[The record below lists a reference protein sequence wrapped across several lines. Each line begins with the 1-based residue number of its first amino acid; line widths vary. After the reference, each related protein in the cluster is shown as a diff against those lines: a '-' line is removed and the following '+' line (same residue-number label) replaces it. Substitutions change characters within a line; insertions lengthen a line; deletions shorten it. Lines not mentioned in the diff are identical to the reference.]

1 MFMSLVAKL
10 TFSLEIDSF
19 IDRPIF
25 PSQMAWSSM
34 IEAEKQAAQDYLG
47 YDQSVSS
54 ELTGGLVINMMLY
67 FILLTLI
74 HP

>member
-1 MFMSLVAKL
+1 MFIPLVAKL

-47 YDQSVSS
+47 YDQSVSFRTYS
-54 ELTGGLVINMMLY
+54 GLMIK
-67 FILLTLI
+67 
-74 HP
+74 